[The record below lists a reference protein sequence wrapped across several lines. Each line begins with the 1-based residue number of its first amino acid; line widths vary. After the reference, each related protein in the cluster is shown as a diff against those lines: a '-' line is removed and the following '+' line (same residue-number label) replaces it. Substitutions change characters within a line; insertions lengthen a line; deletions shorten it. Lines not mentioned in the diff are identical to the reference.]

1 MVITFHQIGPL
12 HLPCFSNFSATAQNI
27 SAFIGVVKDA
37 RMVLRITS
45 VHFIRLSIISIGT
58 ESSLLFQVIP
68 TRSGLRWK
76 THFDRG
82 STQGT
87 TTTTPATTSRSRT
100 EAEVTLGAAQVTD
113 STLFISGNSS

>member
-12 HLPCFSNFSATAQNI
+12 HLPYFSNFSATAQNI
-27 SAFIGVVKDA
+27 SALIGVVKDA

-45 VHFIRLSIISIGT
+45 VHFIWLSIISIGT
-58 ESSLLFQVIP
+58 ESSFLLQVIQ

-87 TTTTPATTSRSRT
+87 TTTTP

-113 STLFISGNSS
+113 STLFTSAEQH